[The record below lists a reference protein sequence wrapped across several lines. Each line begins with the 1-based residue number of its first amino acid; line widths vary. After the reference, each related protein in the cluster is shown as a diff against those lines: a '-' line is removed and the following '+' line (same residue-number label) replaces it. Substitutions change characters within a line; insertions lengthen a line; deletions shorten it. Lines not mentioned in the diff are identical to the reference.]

1 MTALHAVIL
10 GIVQGVAEFLPISS
24 SGHLAIAQEL
34 LKIENAAEIP
44 PFYDVL
50 LHLGTLTAVFAAYW
64 GEIREMLRELLR
76 GVRDMAGG
84 KTPVPVPPARR
95 MILLV
100 IVGTLPLFAVLPAVD
115 WIEGLGDNLYVVGCA
130 LMATGVLLWG
140 ADRVKQGRKSERSAA
155 MTDALVVGAAQ
166 ALATCPGLSRSGTTI
181 AAGCFLGFERSFA
194 LRYSFILSIPAVLGA
209 NLLSLIKV
217 LSAGGV
223 EWGQIPVY
231 SVGVVTAAAVGYGC
245 IRLLK
250 MLARKGRFGAFAWYC
265 LAMGALTLILTA
277 AKG

>member
-50 LHLGTLTAVFAAYW
+50 LHLGTLAAVFAAYW

-100 IVGTLPLFAVLPAVD
+100 IVGTLPLFAVLPMVD
-115 WIEGLGDNLYVVGCA
+115 WIEELGDNLYVVGCA

-265 LAMGALTLILTA
+265 LAVGALTLILTA